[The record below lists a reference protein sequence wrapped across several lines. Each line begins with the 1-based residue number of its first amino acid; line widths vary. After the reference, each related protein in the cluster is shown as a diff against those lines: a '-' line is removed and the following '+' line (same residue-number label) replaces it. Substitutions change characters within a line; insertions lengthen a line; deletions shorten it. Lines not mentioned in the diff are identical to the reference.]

1 MATTEDPRGVS
12 SQTRYCSQCGHEVD
26 GTFCS
31 QCGTLVATTVTMPAI
46 GGPQAP
52 SGRGSRPRAA
62 LIAAGGALALAAVVA
77 AVIIL
82 AAGSGSSTPSGS
94 GAGSYQQRLAAALSP
109 VIAANQRLSSALA
122 AIDGSQASLT
132 AASNAATD
140 AQSAVASARGA
151 LGELTVPA
159 SQSTLSQQADQAVTQ
174 DNGYLQAVGSTLSN
188 PTGQASTQLQTLST
202 DTQSALVPLNAI
214 IPGAS
219 GSVASTGNLLL
230 WVQGAQ
236 QAAKKAS
243 PQSQTVTSTTVV
255 PGGGA
260 APTGAAP
267 TGAGAEALDTSACG
281 TSGVYVNS
289 ATTSCG
295 FAQNMQ
301 SNYFADGNSGGGA
314 AVAAFSPATGKT
326 YTFDCVRDGDGNVTC
341 TGGVNGSLTFTG

>member
-26 GTFCS
+26 GTFCT
-31 QCGTLVATTVTMPAI
+31 QCGTMVATTVKMPAI

-52 SGRGSRPRAA
+52 SGRGARPRAA
-62 LIAAGGALALAAVVA
+62 LIAAGGALALAAVAA

-94 GAGSYQQRLAAALSP
+94 GASSYQQRLAAALSP

-159 SQSTLSQQADQAVTQ
+159 SQTTLSQQADQAVTQ

-219 GSVASTGNLLL
+219 GSVASTGNLLS

-236 QAAKKAS
+236 QAAKAS
-243 PQSQTVTSTTVV
+243 TQSQSQSQTGTSTTVV
-255 PGGGA
+255 PG
-260 APTGAAP
+260 APP
-267 TGAGAEALDTSACG
+267 TGAGAEAPDTSECG

-289 ATTSCG
+289 DTSCG

-301 SNYFADGNSGGGA
+301 SNYFADGNSGGEA
-314 AVAAFSPATGKT
+314 AVNAFSPATGKT
-326 YTFDCVRDGDGNVTC
+326 YTFNCAPDGDGNVTC